1 MSASDSVA
9 AFDWLDHFVALGR
22 DGVLRDVGRLRRLEP
37 RDDWLVGVKAVAS
50 DADVH
55 GDVWER
61 HPAGD
66 ELLCVLEGRVVLT
79 LMAGDGAESDVL
91 LEARRSAIVP
101 RGVWHRLH
109 VACPGKILFVT
120 PGHGSEHRRA
130 DAASPRSLVE
140 GNLK

>member
-1 MSASDSVA
+1 MNTEEALLPGAV
-9 AFDWLDHFVALGR
+9 FDWLDHFMALGQGGGMR
-22 DGVLRDVGRLRRLEP
+22 QVGKLRRLSP
-37 RDDWLVGVKAVAS
+37 QDGWLVGIKAVAN

-66 ELLCVLEGRVVLT
+66 EMLCVLEGRVVLT
-79 LMAGDGAESDVL
+79 LMEDDGGQTDVPL
-91 LEARRSAIVP
+91 DHRQGTVVP

-120 PGHGSEHRRA
+120 PGHGSEHRRV
-130 DAASPRSLVE
+130 AASPQ
-140 GNLK
+140 